1 VLRVLSKSDFLLGE
15 ERSGMQI
22 FIPLVAARNIAA
34 VKYMGVGY
42 SYEFMQ
48 IGYSAVTR
56 SIYVSSQEAN
66 IRTEGSP
73 AQLQ

>member
-1 VLRVLSKSDFLLGE
+1 
-15 ERSGMQI
+15 MQI

-42 SYEFMQ
+42 SYEIMQ

-56 SIYVSSQEAN
+56 SI
-66 IRTEGSP
+66 
-73 AQLQ
+73 